1 MDADRSCGASLLG
14 YFRLIFISSHLAFA
28 SFRIPFAS
36 ALSRAGYPKCCTKSK
51 GNCPKNSTPECEC
64 LPGVCGN
71 SDSGTRSERCVQ
83 GDGTCKGDDF
93 CRAEDGVCGESSGRC
108 EAMPNKCGYSYLPV
122 CGCNGATYDNECLAN
137 AVGVSVDYD
146 RPCGSPPAEV
156 SDCTLNGYQCGAGD
170 SAAGKFRS

>member
-1 MDADRSCGASLLG
+1 MNLVLATTFAFAAAVEGRLSAPFDLLG
-14 YFRLIFISSHLAFA
+14 AAKQF
-28 SFRIPFAS
+28 SFLEKHSEGGQPDYCYPINEPADYDCYK
-36 ALSRAGYPKCCTKSK
+36 AGYPKCCTKSK

-122 CGCNGATYDNECLAN
+122 CGCNGATYDNEC
-137 AVGVSVDYD
+137 
-146 RPCGSPPAEV
+146 
-156 SDCTLNGYQCGAGD
+156 
-170 SAAGKFRS
+170 